1 MALASAPLFCPFI
14 VALDIFTLKKDI
26 AKMHCINAELNVL
39 DNAPMVVYQ
48 AALVG
53 HWLVMG
59 LKIDNSLVDARLSKM
74 EAAIKNIVSLAAVS
88 NLATNQLM
96 ECKVAMIVTAKVAFT
111 KEPKW
116 TMVMAKN
123 MQ

>member
-1 MALASAPLFCPFI
+1 
-14 VALDIFTLKKDI
+14 
-26 AKMHCINAELNVL
+26 MHYINAELNVL

-74 EAAIKNIVSLAAVS
+74 EAAIKNIVSLAVG
-88 NLATNQLM
+88 NLAANQLM
-96 ECKVAMIVTAKVAFT
+96 ECKVAMIVIAKVAFT

-123 MQ
+123 MR